1 MPKVVAYLCP
11 QNHPCPCVRVCPEKA
26 ITQKGNDAP
35 VIDMAKCTK
44 CGKCVK
50 VCPMG
55 AVQKD

>member
-1 MPKVVAYLCP
+1 MPKVVTYLCP
-11 QNHPCPCVRVCPEKA
+11 QNHPCPCVKVCAVKA
-26 ITQKGNDAP
+26 LTQKGNAAP
-35 VIDMAKCTK
+35 VIDMAICTK